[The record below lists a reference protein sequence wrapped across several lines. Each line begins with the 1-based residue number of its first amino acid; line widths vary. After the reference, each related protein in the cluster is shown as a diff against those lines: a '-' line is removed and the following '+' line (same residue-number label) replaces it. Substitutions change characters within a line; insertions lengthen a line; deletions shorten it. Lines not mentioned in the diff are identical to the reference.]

1 MYYYYFQGLLEA
13 LWPRALQ
20 KTNATPASRTGD
32 NKLSGTAA
40 AAAAAGIYGRIR
52 GLIFFETKRKTKMHV
67 ATAVLLDVVVVV
79 YSPPCRVDIGG
90 GAGAAA
96 TLFTAIA
103 KNALLDINAK
113 I

>member
-40 AAAAAGIYGRIR
+40 AAAAAAGIYGRIR
-52 GLIFFETKRKTKMHV
+52 GLIFFETKRKTEMHV
-67 ATAVLLDVVVVV
+67 APAVLLDDVVV